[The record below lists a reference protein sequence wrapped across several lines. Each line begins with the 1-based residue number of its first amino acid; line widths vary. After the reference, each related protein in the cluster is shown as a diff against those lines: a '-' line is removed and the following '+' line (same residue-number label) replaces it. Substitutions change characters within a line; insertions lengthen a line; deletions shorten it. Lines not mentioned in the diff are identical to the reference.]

1 MLIEVFVDTR
11 VAENITRGRQ
21 CCRIGAN
28 SLTQWTLSWMWREL
42 DTMLGRLSTIT
53 KMMSTVEPC
62 LLKLSSLPPTTK
74 VMSTSEPH

>member
-21 CCRIGAN
+21 CCRISAN

-62 LLKLSSLPPTTK
+62 LLKLSSPLPTTK

>member
-21 CCRIGAN
+21 CCRISAN

-42 DTMLGRLSTIT
+42 DTMLGRL
-53 KMMSTVEPC
+53 
-62 LLKLSSLPPTTK
+62 
-74 VMSTSEPH
+74 